1 MTATHKVVLLTG
13 ATGFIGRHAVEP
25 LRARGYEIHAVST
38 RGAPADMPGV
48 QFHQGNLLEPG
59 TARRVLAAVKPSH
72 LLHLAWY
79 VVPGKLITSPEN
91 YEWVRASMELVQE
104 FAAAGGKRVTSCGSG
119 YEYDWRY
126 GFCNEQLT
134 AQVPNTVYGACKQAL
149 NLMTENFAATANLS
163 SAWGRVFFL
172 YGPHEHPQRLVSSI
186 ILSMLRGEPAKS
198 SHGRQIRDYMHV
210 QDVADGLVAVLDSEL
225 RGTVNVSS
233 GRATQIRDIV
243 LTLGSLLGRPE
254 LVQLGALPARA
265 NDAPMVVG
273 DNAKIMAELGW
284 QPKFELDSGLA
295 HTIDWWKARQKDD
308 RENS

>member
-1 MTATHKVVLLTG
+1 MSAANKVVLLTG
-13 ATGFIGRHAVEP
+13 ATGFIGRHAVAP
-25 LRARGYEIHAVST
+25 LRARGYQIHALT
-38 RGAPADMPGV
+38 AKGAAADMPGV

-59 TARRVLAAVKPSH
+59 TAKRVLAAVKPSH
-72 LLHLAWY
+72 LLHLAWF

-104 FAAAGGKRVTSCGSG
+104 FAAAGGQRVTSCGSG

-149 NLMTENFAATANLS
+149 NLMSENFAATANLS

-186 ILSMLRGEPAKS
+186 ILSMLRGEPARS

-210 QDVADGLVAVLDSEL
+210 QDVADGLVALLDSDL

-273 DNAKIMAELGW
+273 DNAKITAELGW
-284 QPKFELDSGLA
+284 QPKFELEAGLA
-295 HTIDWWKARQKDD
+295 HTIDWWKAQASVK
-308 RENS
+308 

>member
-1 MTATHKVVLLTG
+1 MSTDNKVVLLTG
-13 ATGFIGRHAVEP
+13 ASGFIGRHCVAP
-25 LRARGYEIHAVST
+25 LIARGFEVHAVSSKGT
-38 RGAPADMPGV
+38 ADGMPGV
-48 QFHQGNLLEPG
+48 HWHQGNLLEPG
-59 TARRVLAAVKPSH
+59 AARAVLAEVKPSH
-72 LLHLAWY
+72 LLHLAWF

-91 YEWVRASMELVQE
+91 YNWVRASMELVQE
-104 FAAAGGKRVTSCGSG
+104 FAAAGGKRLTTCGSG

-134 AQVPNTVYGACKQAL
+134 SQLPNTVYGACKQAL

-186 ILSMLRGEPAKS
+186 ILSLLRGEPAKS

-210 QDVADGLVAVLDSEL
+210 QDVADGLVTLLDSEV

-254 LVQLGALPARA
+254 LIQLGALPARA

-273 DNAKIMAELGW
+273 DNGRISAELGW
-284 QPKFELDSGLA
+284 NPQYELDTGLK
-295 HTIDWWKARQKDD
+295 HTIDWWRAQPQPGR
-308 RENS
+308 

>member
-1 MTATHKVVLLTG
+1 MSASDKVVLLTG

-38 RGAPADMPGV
+38 KGSPADMPGV
-48 QFHQGNLLEPG
+48 QFHQGNLLERG
-59 TARRVLAAVKPSH
+59 TAKRVLAAVKPSH

-210 QDVADGLVAVLDSEL
+210 QDVADGLVALLDSEL

-284 QPKFELDSGLA
+284 QPKFELESGLA
-295 HTIDWWKARQKDD
+295 HTIDWWKAQASQSR
-308 RENS
+308 

>member
-1 MTATHKVVLLTG
+1 MSASNKVVLLTG

-38 RGAPADMPGV
+38 KGSQADMPGV
-48 QFHQGNLLEPG
+48 QFHQGNLLERG
-59 TARRVLAAVKPSH
+59 TAKRVLAAVKPSH

-284 QPKFELDSGLA
+284 QPKFELESGLA
-295 HTIDWWKARQKDD
+295 HTIDWWKARQAA
-308 RENS
+308 R

>member
-1 MTATHKVVLLTG
+1 MSAANKVVLLTG
-13 ATGFIGRHAVEP
+13 ATGFIGRHAVAP
-25 LRARGYEIHAVST
+25 LRARGYQIHAITSK
-38 RGAPADMPGV
+38 GAAADMPGV

-59 TARRVLAAVKPSH
+59 TAKRVLAAVKPSH
-72 LLHLAWY
+72 LLHLAWF

-104 FAAAGGKRVTSCGSG
+104 FAAAGGQRVTSCGSG

-149 NLMTENFAATANLS
+149 NLMSENFAATANLS

-186 ILSMLRGEPAKS
+186 ILSMLRGEPARS

-210 QDVADGLVAVLDSEL
+210 QDVADGLVALLDSDL
-225 RGTVNVSS
+225 RGPVNVSS

-273 DNAKIMAELGW
+273 DNAKITAELGW
-284 QPKFELDSGLA
+284 QPKFELEAGLA
-295 HTIDWWKARQKDD
+295 HTIDWWKAQASVK
-308 RENS
+308 